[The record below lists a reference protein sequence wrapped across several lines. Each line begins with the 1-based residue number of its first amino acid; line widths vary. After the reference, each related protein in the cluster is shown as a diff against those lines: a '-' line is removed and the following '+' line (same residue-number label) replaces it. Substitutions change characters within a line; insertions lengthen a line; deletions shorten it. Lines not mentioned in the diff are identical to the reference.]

1 MVLGPRQLELAAQI
15 PHEEGAND
23 AGMVRTSLAGRGPTS
38 RAHAAPKR
46 VALLFNANKVYDRQV
61 ISGVGLYLSGTRVEW
76 DLFMEEDFRG
86 RAHSILSWEGD
97 GVIADYDDPEVTAA
111 LSTLKIPVV
120 AVGGSY
126 ADLSQYPSGVPYVA
140 TDNFKL
146 VRLAYDHLIGQGLPR
161 FAFYGLPPSPGNRWA
176 GEREAAFLH
185 MVHADHQECLVY
197 RGSPPSAAGWRRSQ
211 DEIIEWLRTLPKP
224 IGIVCVTDARAR
236 QLLQSCIVADVAVP
250 AQVAIVGIDNEPM
263 VQLLGRI
270 PLTSVI
276 QGAEEMGRIAARILH
291 RMLQGIDCGGQRFLV
306 PPSGINAQASSQF
319 QPISSTYVMR
329 ARHYLR
335 QYAHLGIKSE
345 QVAHYVGVSRT
356 VLDEHFKRE
365 LKQTVHQ
372 AILQHK
378 LRVARAL
385 LADPSIP
392 LAEVAVRSGFTS
404 LQYMHTVFRR
414 EFNCTPREMQ
424 KTLHDSAIRSSEIVL
439 TDRRFAL

>member
-1 MVLGPRQLELAAQI
+1 MYL
-15 PHEEGAND
+15 
-23 AGMVRTSLAGRGPTS
+23 TSKT
-38 RAHAAPKR
+38 HAAPKR

-61 ISGVGLYLSGTRVEW
+61 ISGVGLYLAATRVEW
-76 DLFMEEDFRG
+76 DLFIEEDFRS
-86 RAHSILSWEGD
+86 RAHNMLSWEGD

-111 LSTLKIPVV
+111 LSTLTIPVV

-126 ADLSQYPSGVPYVA
+126 TDSSQYPPGVPYVA

-146 VRLAYDHLIGQGLPR
+146 VRLAYDHLIEQGLPR
-161 FAFYGLPPSPGNRWA
+161 FAFYGLPPAPGNRWA
-176 GEREAAFLH
+176 REREDAFLH
-185 MVHADHQECLVY
+185 MVKIDHQERPVY
-197 RGSPPSAAGWRRSQ
+197 RGSPTSAAGLRRSQ
-211 DEIIEWLRTLPKP
+211 SEMVEWVRSLPKP

-236 QLLQSCIVADVAVP
+236 QLLQACVVADVAVP
-250 AQVAIVGIDNEPM
+250 EQVAIVGIDNEPM

-291 RMLQGIDCGGQRFLV
+291 RMLQGVDCVGQRILV

-319 QPISSTYVMR
+319 QPIGSAYVMR

-335 QYAHLGIKSE
+335 QYAHLGIKGE

-365 LKQTVHQ
+365 LKQTIHQ
-372 AILQHK
+372 AILEQK
-378 LRVARAL
+378 LHVARTL
-385 LADPSIP
+385 LADASIP
-392 LAEVAVRSGFTS
+392 RADVAIRSGFTS

-414 EFNCTPREMQ
+414 EFKCTPCEMQ
-424 KTLHDSAIRSSEIVL
+424 KTLHDSVIQSPEIG
-439 TDRRFAL
+439 AY